1 MQKIAIVGLGVIG
14 GSFAKAFKASD
25 SSNYYVMGID
35 RNQATLDKALKAG
48 VIAEGEVENETILQR
63 ADIVIIALYPENIK
77 EFILHNSD
85 AFKEGAI
92 LTETTGIKQYVIDS
106 IVPILPKQVDFIF
119 GHPMAGRE
127 SQGFEYSDHTA
138 FIGANYILTPLAS
151 NKSEN
156 MDIFKALLKKIG
168 FQRLTQVTP
177 IVHDELIAYTSQLC
191 HCIAAALIN
200 SDQPERNTVQFIGD
214 SYRDLTRIAKLN
226 ENLWSELMLNNKDV
240 LVQVISEF
248 EAEMTKIK
256 ESLLTDNKRELEET
270 FIEATRRREDFEKN
284 DLMI

>member
-35 RNQATLDKALKAG
+35 ADQEAIDKALEAG
-48 VIAEGEVENETILQR
+48 VIAEGETVNKTILQQ
-63 ADIVIIALYPENIK
+63 ADIVIIALYPEVIK
-77 EFILHNSD
+77 QFIIQNQD
-85 AFKEGAI
+85 DFKDGAI

-106 IVPILPKQVDFIF
+106 ILPILPKQVDVIF

-127 SQGFEYSDHTA
+127 SKGFDYSDHTA
-138 FIGANYILTPLAS
+138 FVGANYVLTPLDS
-151 NKSEN
+151 NKPEN
-156 MDIFKALLKKIG
+156 LEIFKSLLRKIG
-168 FQRLTQVTP
+168 FQRLTEVTP

-191 HCIAAALIN
+191 HVIAAALIN
-200 SDQPERNTVQFIGD
+200 SDQPERDTVQFIGD
-214 SYRDLTRIAKLN
+214 SYRDLTRIAKFN

-240 LVQVISEF
+240 LLKVINDF
-248 EAEMTKIK
+248 EGEIDKIK
-256 ESLLTDNKRELEET
+256 QALITDNKKDLEDK
-270 FIEATRRREDFEKN
+270 FIEATDRRINLEQK

>member
-35 RNQATLDKALKAG
+35 RNQATLDKALEAG

-85 AFKEGAI
+85 AFKEGTI

-119 GHPMAGRE
+119 GHPMAGA
-127 SQGFEYSDHTA
+127 GIT
-138 FIGANYILTPLAS
+138 
-151 NKSEN
+151 
-156 MDIFKALLKKIG
+156 
-168 FQRLTQVTP
+168 RL
-177 IVHDELIAYTSQLC
+177 
-191 HCIAAALIN
+191 
-200 SDQPERNTVQFIGD
+200 
-214 SYRDLTRIAKLN
+214 
-226 ENLWSELMLNNKDV
+226 
-240 LVQVISEF
+240 
-248 EAEMTKIK
+248 
-256 ESLLTDNKRELEET
+256 
-270 FIEATRRREDFEKN
+270 
-284 DLMI
+284 